1 MKHRLFI
8 DGDEQ
13 GWFLRSRD
21 PLWTDAEMVKIEA
34 KRLLRMFPKLGVTA
48 LIFRSDNGWH
58 VRFNQ
63 SRLTWPEMV
72 AALCESKI
80 EHHGH
85 RLFSILLQDDTIRV
99 SRKPDKNSHKPYL
112 VEIIKIGR
120 CESEKV

>member
-1 MKHRLFI
+1 MQKHRLFI

-13 GWFLRSRD
+13 GWFLRSHN

-34 KRLLRMFPKLGVTA
+34 KRLMWMFPKLGNRA

-58 VRFNQ
+58 LLFTQ
-63 SRLTWPEMV
+63 SKLTWLEMV

-85 RLFSILLQDDTIRV
+85 RLFSILLEDDTIRV
-99 SRKPDKNSHKPYL
+99 SKKPYKNSHEPYL
-112 VEIIKIGR
+112 VEVIKIRG
-120 CESEKV
+120 E